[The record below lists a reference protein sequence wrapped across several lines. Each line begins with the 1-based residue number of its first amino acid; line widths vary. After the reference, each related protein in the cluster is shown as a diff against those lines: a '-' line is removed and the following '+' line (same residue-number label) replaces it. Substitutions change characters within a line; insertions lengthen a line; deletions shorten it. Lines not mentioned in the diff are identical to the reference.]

1 MIEGDPHGA
10 ARQTEPVATYRDT
23 GVVLRTQKLGES
35 DRIVTVLT
43 KTHGRKR
50 IVARGVRKTSSRIGA
65 RLEPFSLVDVQC
77 YEGRTLD
84 SVTQVEA
91 LACYGAELSQDYPR
105 WTAGQ
110 AMLET
115 AERLTSEE
123 GEPAVQ
129 QFLLLVGGL
138 RALANGDHE
147 SGLILDSFL
156 LRSLAV
162 AGWAPTFQECARCG
176 APGPHRAFHPAAGGA
191 LCVDC
196 RVPGYALPSEGTLE
210 LMGALLAGEWE
221 LADAST
227 ARQQR
232 DAAGIT
238 SAYLQ
243 WHLER
248 HLRSLPFVER

>member
-1 MIEGDPHGA
+1 M
-10 ARQTEPVATYRDT
+10 ATYRDT
-23 GVVLRTQKLGES
+23 AVVLRTQKLGES

-50 IVARGVRKTSSRIGA
+50 VVARGVRKTSSRIGA

-84 SVTQVEA
+84 SVNQVEA
-91 LACYGAELSQDYPR
+91 LASYGADLSQDYQR

-138 RALANGDHE
+138 RTLANDEHE

-156 LRSLAV
+156 LRSLSV
-162 AGWAPTFQECARCG
+162 AGWAPTFEECARCG
-176 APGPHRAFHPAAGGA
+176 AGGPHRAFHPAAGGA

-196 RVPGYALPSEGTLE
+196 RVPGYSLPSEGTLE
-210 LMGALLAGEWE
+210 LMGALLAGDWP
-221 LADAST
+221 LADVSS

-238 SAYLQ
+238 AAYVQ

-248 HLRSLPFVER
+248 HLRSLPHVER

>member
-1 MIEGDPHGA
+1 MIESNPRGA
-10 ARQTEPVATYRDT
+10 SGQTGPVATYRDT

-91 LACYGAELSQDYPR
+91 LASYGALLSQDYQR
-105 WTAGQ
+105 WTTGQ

-115 AERLTSEE
+115 AERFTSEE
-123 GEPAVQ
+123 GEPAIQ

-138 RALANGDHE
+138 RALSNGEHE
-147 SGLILDSFL
+147 SGLILDSFI

-162 AGWAPTFQECARCG
+162 AGWAPTFDQCARCG
-176 APGPHRAFHPAAGGA
+176 RQGPHRAFHPAAGGA

-196 RVPGYALPSEGTLE
+196 RVPGYSLPSDGTLD
-210 LMGALLAGEWE
+210 LMGALLAGDWAT
-221 LADAST
+221 ADAST

-232 DAAGIT
+232 DAAGVT
-238 SAYLQ
+238 AAYLQ

-248 HLRSLPFVER
+248 HLRSLPHVER

>member
-1 MIEGDPHGA
+1 M
-10 ARQTEPVATYRDT
+10 ATYRDT
-23 GVVLRTQKLGES
+23 AVVLRTQKLGES

-43 KTHGRKR
+43 KSHGRKR
-50 IVARGVRKTSSRIGA
+50 VVARGVRKTSSRIGA

-84 SVTQVEA
+84 SVNQVEA
-91 LACYGAELSQDYPR
+91 LASYGADLSQDYQR

-138 RALANGDHE
+138 RTLANGEHE

-156 LRSLAV
+156 LRSLSV
-162 AGWAPTFQECARCG
+162 AGWAPTFEECARCG
-176 APGPHRAFHPAAGGA
+176 AGGPHRAFHPAAGGA

-196 RVPGYALPSEGTLE
+196 RVPGYSLPSEGTLE
-210 LMGALLAGEWE
+210 LMGALLAGDW
-221 LADAST
+221 
-227 ARQQR
+227 
-232 DAAGIT
+232 
-238 SAYLQ
+238 
-243 WHLER
+243 
-248 HLRSLPFVER
+248 P

>member
-1 MIEGDPHGA
+1 M
-10 ARQTEPVATYRDT
+10 ATYRDT
-23 GVVLRTQKLGES
+23 AVVLRTQKLGES

-43 KTHGRKR
+43 KSHGRKR
-50 IVARGVRKTSSRIGA
+50 VVARGVRKTSSRIGA

-84 SVTQVEA
+84 SVNQVEA
-91 LACYGAELSQDYPR
+91 LASYGADLSQDYQR

-138 RALANGDHE
+138 RTLANDEHE

-156 LRSLAV
+156 LRSLSV
-162 AGWAPTFQECARCG
+162 AGWAPTFEECARCG
-176 APGPHRAFHPAAGGA
+176 AGGPHRAFHPAAGGA

-196 RVPGYALPSEGTLE
+196 RVPGYSLPSEGTLE
-210 LMGALLAGEWE
+210 LMGALLAGDWPH
-221 LADAST
+221 ADASS

-238 SAYLQ
+238 AA
-243 WHLER
+243 R
-248 HLRSLPFVER
+248 RAV